1 MSVSGGYINHMV
13 GVPRNMSQT
22 SFFGACP
29 IGWGEGMGASY
40 GHITLPFVGP
50 ICVSAVWLAAWNI
63 QGPVKSDL
71 IVSVQPPPP
80 LPGCLYHR
88 LTITNQPE
96 KKTKKKKTARWHFL
110 SVVHFSTFPEFSS
123 GVSYI
128 SSLYLPLN
136 NLDIW
141 YLDYPWISVFL
152 SSQITS
158 RPRKDSRD
166 QSFAWLSGPGF
177 L

>member
-29 IGWGEGMGASY
+29 IGWGEGKGASY

-71 IVSVQPPPP
+71 MVGVKNPPPP
-80 LPGCLYHR
+80 PPC
-88 LTITNQPE
+88 
-96 KKTKKKKTARWHFL
+96 
-110 SVVHFSTFPEFSS
+110 
-123 GVSYI
+123 
-128 SSLYLPLN
+128 SSLYKRLTSFVHLSWISNFKWFFPQNYHISSSYFPLN
-136 NLDIW
+136 KILIYDICISISISISFIFLLRVNIEWCVYNL
-141 YLDYPWISVFL
+141 V
-152 SSQITS
+152 Q
-158 RPRKDSRD
+158 
-166 QSFAWLSGPGF
+166 
-177 L
+177 